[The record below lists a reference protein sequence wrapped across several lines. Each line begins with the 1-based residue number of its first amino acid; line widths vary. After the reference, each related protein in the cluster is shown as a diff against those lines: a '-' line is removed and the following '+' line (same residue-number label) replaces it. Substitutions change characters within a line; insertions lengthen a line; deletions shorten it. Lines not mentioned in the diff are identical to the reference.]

1 MFQYIFFASARECR
15 YMKKLFS
22 TQGLNKQIRHTFIVI
37 YIYMYIYSIKQQNL
51 GNCNLIF
58 RKTTYSLKLYCINFE
73 KLQDTIVATEA
84 MTQLIEY
91 V

>member
-1 MFQYIFFASARECR
+1 
-15 YMKKLFS
+15 
-22 TQGLNKQIRHTFIVI
+22 
-37 YIYMYIYSIKQQNL
+37 MYIYSIKQYNL

-58 RKTTYSLKLYCINFE
+58 RKTTNSLKLYCINFE